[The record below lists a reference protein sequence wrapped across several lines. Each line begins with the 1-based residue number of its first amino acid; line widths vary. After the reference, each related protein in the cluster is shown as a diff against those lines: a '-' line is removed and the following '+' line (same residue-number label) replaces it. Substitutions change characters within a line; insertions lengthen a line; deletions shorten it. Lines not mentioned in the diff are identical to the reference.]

1 MDDPYLDS
9 RSSKRTWEDRPRG
22 PFEVNEPLPKPVQLW
37 RDRTNKATNKPQELL
52 HFGWQRNSAYRILE
66 SLELHSYEWTV
77 KNIKTREC
85 LDKQDRR
92 DIAVSTFAMSRNK
105 PALLPYAIELRALD
119 LTREADN
126 TAALRS
132 VARENTRLLQ
142 IAALEEQ
149 IEDEDSPFVHSD
161 RAALLSLC
169 DMEPTELQIYTK
181 MMDVYD
187 KAKSHF
193 LFDIVEVQVKRF
205 LNAERLKA
213 EAEQIPRCLSYA
225 EYKELFMSRTQN
237 SELTQDLLSYIL
249 KPREEGCP
257 IYLWAAERIS
267 ESNLL
272 TSNGLAMSNQAW
284 LAYTLA
290 FITPDE
296 RQVLNVPSFAD
307 RSTYDNGRGYALSD
321 LEEAIAAIDVTT
333 LKRFRQ
339 AACNDPVA
347 LQILALLRPREAS
360 SSSQPSGP
368 RKPRFAPR
376 LPTGAKESF
385 AAETPAKA
393 GKSSPRPPRP
403 PPGNLAQLDQPSQ
416 LPHKDGKV
424 DMTQYA
430 KYKEGG
436 LRQKIHK
443 AIRAKQCIRCWS
455 SDHLRSSCTEPPKKW
470 EEDYN
475 KGKDSFWSPK
485 PHQSRPQWICPS
497 RSPDAPGSRTYLLFA
512 QDAGRRIALDT
523 CSDISIGRFDVLKN
537 VRFVQNT
544 ILVEGVGGKCL
555 FDLEGEFSLDGTM
568 EVTVFAVGPGDLPP
582 DSLDQQIV
590 AAA

>member
-52 HFGWQRNSAYRILE
+52 HFGWQRNSAQRILE

-77 KNIKTREC
+77 KAIKTREC

-105 PALLPYAIELRALD
+105 PTILPAALELRTLD
-119 LTREADN
+119 LARDTDD
-126 TAALRS
+126 TAAPRA

-142 IAALEEQ
+142 IAAFDEAVN
-149 IEDEDSPFVHSD
+149 DEDSPLVESD
-161 RAALLSLC
+161 RAAVLSLC
-169 DMEPTELQIYTK
+169 GMDQTELQIYTK
-181 MMDVYD
+181 MMEVYD
-187 KAKSHF
+187 RAKSHF

-205 LNAERLKA
+205 LNAERLRA
-213 EAEQIPRCLSYA
+213 EAEQPTRVMLYS
-225 EYKELFMSRTQN
+225 EYKDLFLNRTQN

-249 KPREEGCP
+249 KPREDGCP

-267 ESNLL
+267 ESNLH
-272 TSNGLAMSNQAW
+272 TANGLTMSNQAW

-296 RQVLNVPSFAD
+296 RQILHVPSLAD
-307 RSTYDNGRGYALSD
+307 RATYHHGRGYALSD
-321 LEEAIAAIDVTT
+321 LEAAIGAMDVTT

-339 AACNDPVA
+339 SACNDPVA
-347 LQILALLRPREAS
+347 MQILALAKPKEAS
-360 SSSQPSGP
+360 SSQLSSP

-385 AAETPAKA
+385 ATEVPHK
-393 GKSSPRPPRP
+393 GGRNSPRPPRP
-403 PPGNLAQLDQPSQ
+403 PTGDLSKLDQLSQ
-416 LPHKDGKV
+416 LLHKDGRRKGGH
-424 DMTQYA
+424 DGMTQYA

-455 SDHLRSSCTEPPKKW
+455 ADHLRSSCPDPPKKW
-470 EEDYN
+470 EDDCN
-475 KGKDSFWSPK
+475 KGKDAFWAPK
-485 PHQSRPQWICPS
+485 
-497 RSPDAPGSRTYLLFA
+497 
-512 QDAGRRIALDT
+512 
-523 CSDISIGRFDVLKN
+523 
-537 VRFVQNT
+537 
-544 ILVEGVGGKCL
+544 
-555 FDLEGEFSLDGTM
+555 
-568 EVTVFAVGPGDLPP
+568 LP
-582 DSLDQQIV
+582 
-590 AAA
+590 